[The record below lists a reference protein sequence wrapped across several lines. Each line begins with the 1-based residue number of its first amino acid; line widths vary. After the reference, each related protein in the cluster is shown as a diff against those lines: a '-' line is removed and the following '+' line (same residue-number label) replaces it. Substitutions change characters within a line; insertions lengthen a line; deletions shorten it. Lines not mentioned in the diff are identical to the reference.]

1 QPQQLRDIVSALF
14 PQEREGFVPPAMGGP
29 SDTVDGQAP
38 AEVPRITEA
47 ELRVAVVK
55 MTAKDTAPG
64 PDGVHG
70 RVLAL
75 ALGALGDRLL
85 ELYNG
90 CVESG
95 RFPSLWRTGRLVLLR
110 KEGRPV
116 DTAAGYRPIVLLDE
130 AGKLLE
136 RILAAR
142 IVRHLVGVGP
152 DLSAEQYGF
161 REGRSTVDAILRVR
175 SLSDEAVSRGGVAL
189 AVSLDI
195 ANAFNTL
202 PWTVIGGALERHGV
216 PLYLRRLVGSYLG
229 ARSVVCT
236 GYGGTL
242 HRFPVVRGV
251 PQGSVLGPLLWNIGY
266 DWVLR
271 GALLPGLRVICYAD
285 DTLVVAR
292 GDDYRESARLAT
304 AGVALV
310 VGRIRRL
317 GLDVALSKS
326 EALWFHGPRRAPP
339 VDTHIV
345 VGGVRIGVGVQLK
358 YLGLVL
364 DSRWAFRAHFAEL
377 VPRLMGTAGSLS
389 RLLPNIGGPDQV
401 VRRLYAGV
409 VRSMALYG
417 APVWAEPRNR
427 ATMARFL
434 RRPQRT
440 VAIRVIRGYRTVSF
454 EAACV
459 LAGTPPWELEAESLA
474 ADYRWRSELR
484 ARGVARVPESEL
496 RARKAHS
503 RRSVLESWSRRLANP
518 TWGLR
523 TVEAVYPV
531 FDDWVNRG

>member
-1 QPQQLRDIVSALF
+1 
-14 PQEREGFVPPAMGGP
+14 M
-29 SDTVDGQAP
+29 
-38 AEVPRITEA
+38 
-47 ELRVAVVK
+47 
-55 MTAKDTAPG
+55 
-64 PDGVHG
+64 
-70 RVLAL
+70 AL

-90 CVESG
+90 CLESG

-271 GALLPGLRVICYAD
+271 GA
-285 DTLVVAR
+285 
-292 GDDYRESARLAT
+292 
-304 AGVALV
+304 
-310 VGRIRRL
+310 
-317 GLDVALSKS
+317 
-326 EALWFHGPRRAPP
+326 
-339 VDTHIV
+339 
-345 VGGVRIGVGVQLK
+345 
-358 YLGLVL
+358 
-364 DSRWAFRAHFAEL
+364 
-377 VPRLMGTAGSLS
+377 
-389 RLLPNIGGPDQV
+389 
-401 VRRLYAGV
+401 
-409 VRSMALYG
+409 
-417 APVWAEPRNR
+417 
-427 ATMARFL
+427 
-434 RRPQRT
+434 
-440 VAIRVIRGYRTVSF
+440 
-454 EAACV
+454 
-459 LAGTPPWELEAESLA
+459 
-474 ADYRWRSELR
+474 
-484 ARGVARVPESEL
+484 
-496 RARKAHS
+496 
-503 RRSVLESWSRRLANP
+503 
-518 TWGLR
+518 
-523 TVEAVYPV
+523 
-531 FDDWVNRG
+531 

>member
-1 QPQQLRDIVSALF
+1 
-14 PQEREGFVPPAMGGP
+14 
-29 SDTVDGQAP
+29 
-38 AEVPRITEA
+38 
-47 ELRVAVVK
+47 
-55 MTAKDTAPG
+55 
-64 PDGVHG
+64 
-70 RVLAL
+70 
-75 ALGALGDRLL
+75 
-85 ELYNG
+85 
-90 CVESG
+90 G

-317 GLDVALSKS
+317 GLDVALNKS

-377 VPRLMGTAGSLS
+377 VPRLM
-389 RLLPNIGGPDQV
+389 
-401 VRRLYAGV
+401 
-409 VRSMALYG
+409 
-417 APVWAEPRNR
+417 
-427 ATMARFL
+427 
-434 RRPQRT
+434 
-440 VAIRVIRGYRTVSF
+440 
-454 EAACV
+454 
-459 LAGTPPWELEAESLA
+459 
-474 ADYRWRSELR
+474 
-484 ARGVARVPESEL
+484 
-496 RARKAHS
+496 
-503 RRSVLESWSRRLANP
+503 
-518 TWGLR
+518 
-523 TVEAVYPV
+523 
-531 FDDWVNRG
+531 